1 MITFR
6 WARGGTFIVLKD
18 KEEIGTL
25 NPVTKKKS
33 SVSFNSDFKDDREEE
48 KKKMDKPDLSVL
60 HKHIKEVPT
69 TMAVSLVTLW
79 SSWAFLC
86 LCHF

>member
-6 WARGGTFIVLKD
+6 WVRGGTFIVLKD

-48 KKKMDKPDLSVL
+48 
-60 HKHIKEVPT
+60 
-69 TMAVSLVTLW
+69 
-79 SSWAFLC
+79 
-86 LCHF
+86 

>member
-48 KKKMDKPDLSVL
+48 EKKIIDVFFEDMPVA
-60 HKHIKEVPT
+60 T
-69 TMAVSLVTLW
+69 VS
-79 SSWAFLC
+79 
-86 LCHF
+86 